1 MSSLSEDSVYF
12 LSRQSSPESPVHLP
26 SRHRVPCLDLPVKY
40 IFHFKQHQGRRK
52 NEWENIDSIHVSA
65 QVRES
70 SSLHDQLPCFFTF
83 FSECT
88 LGKPIYRTVWQ
99 SWRFSYIES
108 LLLGIHLGATLV
120 HVHKTGT
127 TSSPFVVFQVGQT
140 VSLVDRQKQSLV
152 FRSSSWSRGAI
163 LKLGIWFQLSFQA
176 VTLHWERPHANLF
189 CWLFVWYYNIWSLFS
204 NIPDLKK
211 KKTFW
216 KHFPISASQTFY
228 GLSTSTSQSRD
239 HSLICFLFIF

>member
-1 MSSLSEDSVYF
+1 M
-12 LSRQSSPESPVHLP
+12 
-26 SRHRVPCLDLPVKY
+26 
-40 IFHFKQHQGRRK
+40 
-52 NEWENIDSIHVSA
+52 NEENIDSICVSA

-70 SSLHDQLPCFFTF
+70 SSVHDQLPCFFTC

-99 SWRFSYIES
+99 SWRSSYIES

-127 TSSPFVVFQVGQT
+127 TSSPFVVFQVRQM

-163 LKLGIWFQLSFQA
+163 LKLGIWPQLSFQA
-176 VTLHWERPHANLF
+176 VALHRQQPHAKLF
-189 CWLFVWYYNIWSLFS
+189 CWLFVWYNKIWSLFS
-204 NIPDLKK
+204 NIPD
-211 KKTFW
+211 
-216 KHFPISASQTFY
+216 
-228 GLSTSTSQSRD
+228 
-239 HSLICFLFIF
+239 

>member
-40 IFHFKQHQGRRK
+40 ITAPREKKKWMRK
-52 NEWENIDSIHVSA
+52 YWLYPCICPGQRIFF
-65 QVRES
+65 S
-70 SSLHDQLPCFFTF
+70 SWSVALFLYF

-140 VSLVDRQKQSLV
+140 VSLVDRQKQTLV
-152 FRSSSWSRGAI
+152 FRSSPWSRGAA
-163 LKLGIWFQLSFQA
+163 LKLGIWLQLSFQA
-176 VTLHWERPHANLF
+176 VTLHWQQPHANLF
-189 CWLFVWYYNIWSLFS
+189 CWLFVWCNKIWSLFS
-204 NIPDLKK
+204 NIPDLK